1 MLVYRCGNGRTLANN
16 GARNVINASATT
28 GDGFNSTPS
37 SSRSVV
43 GAGVGIVHRF

>member
-1 MLVYRCGNGRTLANN
+1 MLANN
-16 GARNVINASATT
+16 GACNVINAMATT

-43 GAGVGIVHRF
+43 SAGVGIVHRF